1 MTHLVLTI
9 ALIFIVYFIGYAV
22 GRKDV
27 VDNIKQMTK
36 ELKERE
42 QNDSMP

>member
-1 MTHLVLTI
+1 MSMLVVI
-9 ALIFIVYFIGYAV
+9 IGVALAYFIGYAV

-27 VDNIKQMTK
+27 IDDIKEMTR

-42 QNDSMP
+42 SEDQAL